1 MEMLDWCLTKGF
13 TPYQLVFIL
22 LYRTGP
28 ESGWLPLE
36 FLEPSQLSSIL
47 LCYTSRSTGI
57 DRNPKDLS

>member
-1 MEMLDWCLTKGF
+1 MEMLDWCLTKCF

-47 LCYTSRSTGI
+47 LCYIVLG
-57 DRNPKDLS
+57 